1 VALGGTDQL
10 LDGRGT
16 IAAYLVRVRV
26 WLGTP
31 ILMVVLV

>member
-16 IAAYLVRVRV
+16 IAAYLVRVRI

-31 ILMVVLV
+31 ILMVLV